1 MTGNISII
9 TDISPS
15 LLSGGLYLVT
25 DIDPSLLSGGLYL
38 VTDIDPSLLSGGLY
52 LVSDISPSL
61 LSGGLYLVSDISPS
75 LLSGGLRISS
85 AILLSG
91 GHCVSSAVLLSG
103 QPHIVT
109 NIGIPLVATMTRLV
123 SDIGMPLG
131 YGLRL
136 STAMLLAAR
145 PDIISDIGMPLP
157 NIWRL
162 SSDIGMPTAAG
173 WVLVSDIGMPLVHV
187 LRIRNACI
195 LSDRVVVGSSL
206 WSPLPHVLRTSMSAR
221 IWSRLRLPLLI
232 ADTDIGVHN
241 MSMRNALVADVH
253 VLDVCNS
260 LNQAVYDSL
269 RLPLLIADTDIGVHN
284 MSMRNALVADVH
296 VLDVCNSLNQAVLS
310 RLRLIGNIDY
320 LTQSML
326 RLQSSILDS
335 IYGSMRMVSAIDAT
349 GITVEQD
356 VVWLLDGIDI
366 TDQVVKADINLYG
379 GQILSDARVLL
390 RSDTPIYGTIM
401 SCRLA
406 GRSYRWLIED
416 ITHDIAAY
424 QVDIW
429 GRALTAGLYTPYRMS
444 QSITIQ
450 NMLARDVC
458 QEYAMPHTISWQLPD
473 YLITGLQAS
482 STPLELIDDIAGAVG
497 GDVVCMPDGYVRAV
511 YPISDITSVPAM
523 SIPLHQM
530 LSCKLTRKPVQYDA
544 VKVNYGALQPVI
556 RIDAD
561 KTELAIG
568 EWAEVR
574 VYCLEP
580 YTMQSTAD
588 AMHRVATAVQQVVTE
603 EVELVDGSGSL
614 RYPVLSVQRISG
626 CPGASVLGQTV
637 YGKGCKIAVVEYV
650 TRYDLWRVTSY
661 TARKDLVCGVTT
673 DSSVMVSSGAGDRV
687 LEVSAPIAW
696 AANTSNQTVSAG
708 LTSTA
713 GLAMMRARKEY
724 WFVQHNR
731 VMDVELPHEDSLCAK
746 PYIWVDTPYGA
757 GLVTHVSIS
766 QTAQPLKIIDK
777 ITIILGS

>member
-1 MTGNISII
+1 M
-9 TDISPS
+9 
-15 LLSGGLYLVT
+15 
-25 DIDPSLLSGGLYL
+25 
-38 VTDIDPSLLSGGLY
+38 
-52 LVSDISPSL
+52 
-61 LSGGLYLVSDISPS
+61 
-75 LLSGGLRISS
+75 
-85 AILLSG
+85 
-91 GHCVSSAVLLSG
+91 
-103 QPHIVT
+103 T

-221 IWSRLRLPLLI
+221 IWSRLRLPLLIADTDIGVHNMSMRNALVADVHVLDVCNSLNQAVYDSLRLPLLI